1 MTHTKAKFIIW
12 LVVPALAAAVIIGCK
27 EKPQSAPPNDQNQ
40 TTRQQTTSTQNQP
53 QPNVTV
59 KPTAQMTIAPK
70 PTLRDIIAKRRGW
83 GPAYVEWYGQ
93 EAPDFNVTDIT
104 GKQHTLSEYKGRNVM
119 LIFWATWC
127 GPCIREIPHLIE
139 LRNTI
144 GEDKL
149 AMLAISY
156 IDPRNSAER
165 VKKFIAANPVI
176 NYTVISTDGRTMP
189 RPYNLVN
196 SIPSSFFI
204 DPDGKIKIATEG
216 MISVSQIKAILEA
229 DPLSPPQAE
238 R

>member
-1 MTHTKAKFIIW
+1 MTHTKAKFTIW
-12 LVVPALAAAVIIGCK
+12 LVLAALAAAVIIGCK
-27 EKPQSAPPNDQNQ
+27 EKPQNGGQ
-40 TTRQQTTSTQNQP
+40 TPEDKKQIAQGDAASSEP
-53 QPNVTV
+53 VAV
-59 KPTAQMTIAPK
+59 KPIAPSK

-83 GPAYVEWYGQ
+83 GPAYVEWYGK

-104 GKQHTLSEYKGRNVM
+104 GKQHTLSQYKGRNVM

-127 GPCIREIPHLIE
+127 GPCIREMPHLIE

-156 IDPRNSAER
+156 IDPRNSAET
-165 VKKFIAANPVI
+165 VKKFITANPVI

-189 RPYNLVN
+189 SPYYLVTT
-196 SIPSSFFI
+196 IPSTFFI
-204 DPDGKIKIATEG
+204 DPDGKIKIVTEG
-216 MISVSQIKAILEA
+216 TISVSQIKAILEA
-229 DPLSPPQAE
+229 DPLSPPQAG